1 MNIILNLV
9 NKRVGGSVRIFE
21 YFRRRKANSIEQ
33 KVRSKN
39 IGKRYLMLISGCL
52 IVAFAFN
59 LFFLKYDIVCFGV
72 SGISIVLN
80 EFGVNP
86 SIFIL
91 SANIFLMIL
100 AYFVLGF
107 DNMKNQLVG
116 ALSYPIFVEIT
127 SFITERIDLG
137 GTELVVIAIMGGVF
151 AGIGYGLIYKSDFS
165 TGGTDVIIEIISKY
179 GKISMGNAGLI
190 VNGIIVIIGKIVFS
204 WDIVLYAI
212 LVSYLIS
219 IFTDKVLLGISKSKV
234 FYIVTNKKND
244 DIVRDFLIS
253 LPEVGATVID
263 AEGGY
268 SSDDQ
273 TLLLAV
279 VPTREYFIVKEGLKE
294 IDKDIFFL
302 ICDSYEVSNN
312 GDL

>member
-1 MNIILNLV
+1 MKL
-9 NKRVGGSVRIFE
+9 FDF
-21 YFRRRKANSIEQ
+21 FRKKKVDSIVE
-33 KVRSKN
+33 KVRKKN
-39 IGKRYLMLISGCL
+39 IGKRYAMLIAGCL

-72 SGISIVLN
+72 SGIAIVLS

-86 SIFIL
+86 SLFIMI
-91 SANIFLMIL
+91 ANILLMVL

-127 SFITERIDLG
+127 SLITDHIDLG
-137 GTELVVIAIMGGVF
+137 NTEMIVIAIIGGVF
-151 AGIGYGLIYKSDFS
+151 AGIGYGLIYKSNFS
-165 TGGTDVIIEIISKY
+165 TGGTDVIISIICKY
-179 GKISMGNAGLI
+179 LKISMGNAGLI
-190 VNGIIVIIGKIVFS
+190 VNGIIVIIGKLVFS

-219 IFTDKVLLGISKSKV
+219 FFTDKVLLGISKSKA
-234 FYIVTNKKND
+234 FYIVTNKDKD
-244 DIVRDFLIS
+244 DLVRDFLVS
-253 LPEVGATVID
+253 LPGVGTTVID

-268 SSDDQ
+268 SSDEE

-279 VPTREYFIVKEGLKE
+279 VPTRDYFVVKEGLKE
-294 IDKDIFFL
+294 IDENIFFL
-302 ICDSYEVSNN
+302 VCDSYEVSNK
-312 GDL
+312 GDLA